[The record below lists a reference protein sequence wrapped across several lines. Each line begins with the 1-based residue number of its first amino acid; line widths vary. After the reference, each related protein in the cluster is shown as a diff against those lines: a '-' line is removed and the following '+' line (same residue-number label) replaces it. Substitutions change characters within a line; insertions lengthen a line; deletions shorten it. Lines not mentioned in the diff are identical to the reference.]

1 MIFLGFLSVETRP
14 EDQDG
19 LFFCVGSQN
28 LFPPYRRLFPVHLP
42 VQEGNSIV
50 GIWEVHRDCCDGSDE
65 YEGNIFC
72 PNTCVMGGN
81 MYKSNNDVSTTR
93 DVDIVIRK
101 VKEEITKEDLFQ
113 KLTGLKLVI
122 ILQVALTIFAILIWA
137 NRCRVKSKRRRH
149 R

>member
-1 MIFLGFLSVETRP
+1 MGSTPRFIFSSRVN
-14 EDQDG
+14 DHI
-19 LFFCVGSQN
+19 C
-28 LFPPYRRLFPVHLP
+28 
-42 VQEGNSIV
+42 
-50 GIWEVHRDCCDGSDE
+50 DCCDGSDE

>member
-1 MIFLGFLSVETRP
+1 
-14 EDQDG
+14 
-19 LFFCVGSQN
+19 
-28 LFPPYRRLFPVHLP
+28 
-42 VQEGNSIV
+42 
-50 GIWEVHRDCCDGSDE
+50 
-65 YEGNIFC
+65 
-72 PNTCVMGGN
+72 

-113 KLTGLKLVI
+113 KLTGRIFVSIITKQIHNTQLIVVTFNLQFSGLKLVI